1 MSKPIIALS
10 NHRIRLLAWFVVIM
24 FAVFVVRLFWLQVI
38 DHDKFVSLA
47 NQEQLKR
54 LVIPAKRG
62 EIYMM
67 DGDKLAKVVLNET
80 VYTVFVDPQI
90 IDKPEK
96 VIEALKEIAGG
107 NLRENYDDFVGKK
120 DLRYWVVAN
129 KVTRTQ
135 AELLK
140 KRKLGGIGF
149 QAVTQ
154 RVYPEQQLASQTLG
168 FVNAEGKG
176 SYGVEGYLDKQ
187 LTGADGL
194 LQSVTDISSVPL
206 TIGKNN
212 INRPARD
219 GDDIALTIDRNI
231 QSYTEQALAQGLKD
245 AGATN
250 ASAIVMDPRSG
261 KVLAMASLPTYNPA
275 KYWEVKDAND
285 FKNVATMVPYEA
297 GSVFKPFTL
306 GIGIDKG
313 VVEPSSTF
321 YNTDSIRVEDR
332 VIKNALKGYT
342 GQITMQDALNYSLN
356 TGMVTVAER
365 LGGTSGTISKPARQV
380 IYDYFHD
387 RYRLGEITG
396 IEVSGEATGRIISPD
411 QQEGNAVR
419 YSNMVFGQGLNVT
432 MVQAAAGFGALING
446 GTYYQPTVIAG
457 TIDDEGNLV
466 KSKPKQAY
474 GSVVSSATSRKVKDM
489 AHKARRVFTKDDKS
503 GYYIGGKTGTS
514 QTIENGKYTFD
525 QTTASYLGYGGTK
538 NESEYVIMVQISG
551 KGLEL
556 EGNIHAEPIFTN
568 ISNWL
573 VDYLRIAPEK

>member
-10 NHRIRLLAWFVVIM
+10 NHRIRLLAWLVVIM

-120 DLRYWVVAN
+120 DMRYWVVAN

-365 LGGTSGTISKPARQV
+365 LGGTSGTISKSARQV

-432 MVQAAAGFGALING
+432 MVQATAGFSALING

-457 TIDDEGNLV
+457 TIDYDGSLV
-466 KSKPKQAY
+466 RSKPKQAY
-474 GSVVSSATSRKVKDM
+474 DGVVSGATSRKVKDM
-489 AHKARRVFTKDDKS
+489 AHKARQVFTKDDKS

-556 EGNIHAEPIFTN
+556 EGNIHAKPIFTN

>member
-365 LGGTSGTISKPARQV
+365 LGGTSGTISKSARQV

-396 IEVSGEATGRIISPD
+396 IEVSGEAAGRIISPD

-432 MVQAAAGFGALING
+432 MVQATAGFSALING

-457 TIDDEGNLV
+457 TIDDDGSLV
-466 KSKPKQAY
+466 RSKPKQAY
-474 GSVVSSATSRKVKDM
+474 DGVVSGATSRKVKDM
-489 AHKARRVFTKDDKS
+489 AHKARQVFTKDDKS

-556 EGNIHAEPIFTN
+556 EGNIHAKPIFTN

>member
-10 NHRIRLLAWFVVIM
+10 NHRIRLLAWLVVIM

-120 DLRYWVVAN
+120 DMRYWVVAN

-187 LTGADGL
+187 LTGTDGL

-212 INRPARD
+212 INHPAKN
-219 GDDIALTIDRNI
+219 GDDIALTLDRNI

-297 GSVFKPFTL
+297 GSAFKTFTL

-365 LGGTSGTISKPARQV
+365 LGGTSGTISKSARQV

-396 IEVSGEATGRIISPD
+396 IEVSGEATGQIISPD

-432 MVQAAAGFGALING
+432 MVQATAGFSALING

-457 TIDDEGNLV
+457 TIDYDGSLV
-466 KSKPKQAY
+466 RSKPKQAY
-474 GSVVSSATSRKVKDM
+474 DGVVSGATSRKVKDM
-489 AHKARRVFTKDDKS
+489 AHKARQVFTKDDKS
-503 GYYIGGKTGTS
+503 GYYIGGKTSTS

-556 EGNIHAEPIFTN
+556 EGNIHAKPIFTN

>member
-10 NHRIRLLAWFVVIM
+10 NHRIRLLAWLVVIM

-365 LGGTSGTISKPARQV
+365 LGGTSGTISKSARQV

-432 MVQAAAGFGALING
+432 MVQATAGFSALING

-457 TIDDEGNLV
+457 TIDDDGSLV
-466 KSKPKQAY
+466 RSKPKQAY
-474 GSVVSSATSRKVKDM
+474 DGVVSGATSRKVKDM
-489 AHKARRVFTKDDKS
+489 AHKARQVFTKDDKS

-556 EGNIHAEPIFTN
+556 EGNIHAKPIFTN

>member
-38 DHDKFVSLA
+38 DHEKFISLA

-120 DLRYWVVAN
+120 DMRYWVVAN

-187 LTGADGL
+187 LTGTDGL

-212 INRPARD
+212 INHPAKN
-219 GDDIALTIDRNI
+219 GDDIALTLDRNI

-297 GSVFKPFTL
+297 GSAFKTFTL

-365 LGGTSGTISKPARQV
+365 LGGTSGTISKSARQV

-396 IEVSGEATGRIISPD
+396 IEVSGEATGQIISPD

-432 MVQAAAGFGALING
+432 MVQATAGFSALING

-457 TIDDEGNLV
+457 TIDYDGSLV
-466 KSKPKQAY
+466 RSKPKQAY
-474 GSVVSSATSRKVKDM
+474 DGVVSGATSRKVKDM
-489 AHKARRVFTKDDKS
+489 AHKARQVFTKDDKS
-503 GYYIGGKTGTS
+503 GYYIGGKPSTS

-556 EGNIHAEPIFTN
+556 EGNIHAKPIFTN